1 MWSFGYIVGRLYSVV
16 LSVFSPTYRSNKGE
30 EGRKESDDRV
40 VEKKESNE
48 ELSHPDIGDKSHSKI
63 LYFVVGSL
71 LIVITYGLFDSE
83 KEVTSLQDRGGV
95 KYEINS
101 EVGFTGKDV
110 EKYENG
116 QKKVEEHLKLGKK
129 HGLYLEWY
137 EDGQKKLE
145 GNYKNG
151 EEEGLSILW
160 MENGQKMWESNWK
173 KGELDGDWTE
183 WDKDGNVS
191 VSITYKDGELVKP

>member
-71 LIVITYGLFDSE
+71 LIVITYGGFYFENRILSNEYRISSHGYRISNNKSE
-83 KEVTSLQDRGGV
+83 ISSNEYRISDNE
-95 KYEINS
+95 YEISDN
-101 EVGFTGKDV
+101 
-110 EKYENG
+110 ENKISTHESRINDNESTLYRVI
-116 QKKVEEHLKLGKK
+116 QVLKR
-129 HGLYLEWY
+129 
-137 EDGQKKLE
+137 
-145 GNYKNG
+145 
-151 EEEGLSILW
+151 
-160 MENGQKMWESNWK
+160 
-173 KGELDGDWTE
+173 
-183 WDKDGNVS
+183 
-191 VSITYKDGELVKP
+191 